1 MLLGTFLKGY
11 ADLMQYTDSKD
22 KLDTS
27 KKILKV
33 NHAGEFGAINIYRS
47 QIFFS
52 KYFIKDLVPLLE
64 RFLCDEK
71 RHLDIFWTEIQ
82 ARNSVKCKSY
92 FLCGLGGYVMGFI
105 SSMLGRKGIEACTWA
120 VESVVI
126 EHLENQLIYLKK
138 IGDGQAYDAV
148 NSILDDEKNHRDIA
162 EGSGAKNIWYKPLR
176 FCISLFTEMTIR
188 FGMR

>member
-1 MLLGTFLKGY
+1 MKY
-11 ADLMQYTDSKD
+11 SDSRD

-47 QIFFS
+47 QIFVS
-52 KYFIKDLVPLLE
+52 KYFIKDVVPLLE
-64 RFLCDEK
+64 SFLADEE
-71 RHLDIFWTEIQ
+71 RHLDIFWQEIQ
-82 ARNSVKCKSY
+82 ARKGVKCKSY
-92 FLCGLGGYVMGFI
+92 YLCGFGGCVMGFI
-105 SSMLGRKGIEACTWA
+105 SSIFGRKGIEACTWA

-138 IGDGQAYDAV
+138 KGDDNAYDAV
-148 NSILDDEKNHRDIA
+148 NSILDDEKNHRDI
-162 EGSGAKNIWYKPLR
+162 GAGKGATNIWYKPFR

-188 FGMR
+188 FGIR

>member
-1 MLLGTFLKGY
+1 MKY
-11 ADLMQYTDSKD
+11 SDSLD
-22 KLDTS
+22 NLDTP

-52 KYFIKDLVPLLE
+52 KYFIKDMVPLLE
-64 RFLCDEK
+64 SFLADEK

-82 ARNSVKCKSY
+82 ARNGIKCKSY
-92 FLCGLGGYVMGFI
+92 WLCGVGGYVMGLI

-126 EHLENQLIYLKK
+126 EHLESQLIYLKGK
-138 IGDGQAYDAV
+138 GDHKAYEAV
-148 NSILDDEKNHRDIA
+148 NSILDDEKNHRDVGA
-162 EGSGAKNIWYKPLR
+162 GSGATNVWYKPLR
-176 FCISLFTEMTIR
+176 FCISLFTETTIR